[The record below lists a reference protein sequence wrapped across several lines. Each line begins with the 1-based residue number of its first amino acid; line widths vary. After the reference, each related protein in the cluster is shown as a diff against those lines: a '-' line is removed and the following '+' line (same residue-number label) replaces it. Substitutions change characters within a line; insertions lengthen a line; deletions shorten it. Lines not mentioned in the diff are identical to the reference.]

1 MDAHSRLIFEAL
13 QPLLK
18 AGKACAESETLYRS
32 LCAASK
38 HVEEAL
44 QPREAQEARM
54 QPQERK
60 RAA

>member
-1 MDAHSRLIFEAL
+1 MDAHSRLILEAL
-13 QPLLK
+13 QPLLKVAK

-44 QPREAQEARM
+44 QPREARTVE
-54 QPQERK
+54 QPQK